1 VDEESGGEPAKPDSS
16 GKLPLT
22 WSWVLSYYG
31 KILFCTFRG
40 FVVADVHIACIL
52 GINELM

>member
-22 WSWVLSYYG
+22 WSCVLSYYG
-31 KILFCTFRG
+31 KILFCTFHG